1 MCCFVF
7 HNHHSV
13 TPLVVSDFWYRV
25 HILFNFLDAV
35 IVLVVEDEKGE
46 EVVVLPYTRGQE
58 RGESGGYILN
68 GRLVVST
75 NKSGF
80 SGWQI
85 KAFY

>member
-1 MCCFVF
+1 MICFVF
-7 HNHHSV
+7 QNHHSI
-13 TPLVVSDFWYRV
+13 TPLVVSELWYV
-25 HILFNFLDAV
+25 LIFLFKLLDAA

-68 GRLVVST
+68 ARLVVTT

-85 KAFY
+85 KAFW